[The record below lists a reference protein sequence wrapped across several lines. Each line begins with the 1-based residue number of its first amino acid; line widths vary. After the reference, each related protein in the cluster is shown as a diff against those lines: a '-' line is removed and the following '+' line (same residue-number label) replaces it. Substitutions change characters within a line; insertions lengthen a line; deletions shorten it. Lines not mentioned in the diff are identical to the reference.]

1 MPSSKLP
8 KKAVYDLGVVAKE
21 KKVFLFHN
29 LFGYKDAFRI
39 AVSSDGFSFKRF
51 SKEPQILDENGKKE
65 NTLKCRDFRISQ
77 IDNNFFLTYKIEENK
92 QIILSSA
99 SSRDLVNWQKIND
112 SPEIREISM
121 LVSDYKHNDNHVLYF
136 GEKEIKIAFSKNLK

>member
-39 AVSSDGFSFKRF
+39 ATSNDGFSFKRF

-77 IDNNFFLTYKIEENK
+77 IENSFFLTYKTEKNK
-92 QIILSSA
+92 QTISSSA
-99 SSRDLVNWQKIND
+99 SSKNLVDWQKVND
-112 SPEIREISM
+112 FPEIKEISM
-121 LVSDYKHNDNHVLYF
+121 LV
-136 GEKEIKIAFSKNLK
+136 